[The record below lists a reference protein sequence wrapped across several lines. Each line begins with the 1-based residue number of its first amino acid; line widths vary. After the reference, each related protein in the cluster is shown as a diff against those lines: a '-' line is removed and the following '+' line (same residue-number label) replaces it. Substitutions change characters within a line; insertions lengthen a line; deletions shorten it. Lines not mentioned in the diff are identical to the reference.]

1 MKNYGLVKLL
11 LNFLKK
17 FIYIY
22 MPTYKQ
28 TFNMIFNQPK
38 DKSNTTEEMSKL
50 SNIPVKILNE
60 VKSRGEGAY
69 SSNLSSVRLKGSY
82 KKDDD
87 MRKGVSK
94 RLSMENWS
102 IARQYA
108 FIVKSM
114 IGMEQSKKKQDE
126 DLYMKIK
133 DKVKGISL

>member
-1 MKNYGLVKLL
+1 MDW

-50 SNIPVKILNE
+50 SNIPVEILNE

-69 SSNLSSVRLKGSY
+69 SSNLGSVRLKGSY

-87 MRKGVSK
+87 MRKGSSK

-133 DKVKGISL
+133 DKVKGISI

>member
-1 MKNYGLVKLL
+1 
-11 LNFLKK
+11 
-17 FIYIY
+17 

-82 KKDDD
+82 KKDGD
-87 MRKGVSK
+87 MSKGSSK
-94 RLSMENWS
+94 RLSMERWS

-114 IGMEQSKKKQDE
+114 IGMDKAKKPQDI
-126 DLYMKIK
+126 DLYEKIK
-133 DKVKGISL
+133 NKVKGINL

>member
-1 MKNYGLVKLL
+1 
-11 LNFLKK
+11 
-17 FIYIY
+17 

>member
-50 SNIPVKILNE
+50 SNIPVEILNE

-69 SSNLSSVRLKGSY
+69 SSNLGSVS
-82 KKDDD
+82 D
-87 MRKGVSK
+87 
-94 RLSMENWS
+94 
-102 IARQYA
+102 
-108 FIVKSM
+108 
-114 IGMEQSKKKQDE
+114 
-126 DLYMKIK
+126 
-133 DKVKGISL
+133 

>member
-87 MRKGVSK
+87 MRKGVFQKIKHGKLEYSK
-94 RLSMENWS
+94 TIRIHSK
-102 IARQYA
+102 IYDRYGT
-108 FIVKSM
+108 I
-114 IGMEQSKKKQDE
+114 KKKTR
-126 DLYMKIK
+126 
-133 DKVKGISL
+133 